1 MGAEETAGGNSGSA
15 GGPTDGSADGSAEG
29 PAGDSAD
36 GPAGDSADST
46 TEDPTDGAVAEAAE
60 LFVENGLWGYRTPE
74 QVVVPPL
81 YDCGFDFTEGL
92 AAVRLGATW
101 HYIDGAGRTRI
112 SCPGC
117 EAVKP
122 FRNGRAPV
130 VRGGRRLEID
140 REGREFDI

>member
-15 GGPTDGSADGSAEG
+15 DGPTGAPADGSAEA
-29 PAGDSAD
+29 PAGDSAE
-36 GPAGDSADST
+36 ST
-46 TEDPTDGAVAEAAE
+46 TGAPTEDPTDGAVAEAAE

-101 HYIDGAGRTRI
+101 HYIDGAGRTRMR
-112 SCPGC
+112 SR
-117 EAVKP
+117 EAVP
-122 FRNGRAPV
+122 QRTRPGRPRRKAAGDRP
-130 VRGGRRLEID
+130 GGPRV
-140 REGREFDI
+140 

>member
-15 GGPTDGSADGSAEG
+15 EG

-36 GPAGDSADST
+36 GT
-46 TEDPTDGAVAEAAE
+46 TEDPT
-60 LFVENGLWGYRTPE
+60 
-74 QVVVPPL
+74 
-81 YDCGFDFTEGL
+81 
-92 AAVRLGATW
+92 
-101 HYIDGAGRTRI
+101 DGAGRTRI

>member
-1 MGAEETAGGNSGSA
+1 MGLPHAGTGRRAAALRLRIRLHRRAGGGTA
-15 GGPTDGSADGSAEG
+15 
-29 PAGDSAD
+29 
-36 GPAGDSADST
+36 
-46 TEDPTDGAVAEAAE
+46 
-60 LFVENGLWGYRTPE
+60 
-74 QVVVPPL
+74 
-81 YDCGFDFTEGL
+81 
-92 AAVRLGATW
+92 GATW

-130 VRGGRRLEID
+130 VCGGRRLEID

>member
-1 MGAEETAGGNSGSA
+1 MWGGNSG
-15 GGPTDGSADGSAEG
+15 PTDAPADSSADGTTEDPTED
-29 PAGDSAD
+29 PAGDSAE
-36 GPAGDSADST
+36 GTTGAP

>member
-1 MGAEETAGGNSGSA
+1 MCRDGHGRNSGSA